1 MCVDICVCVG
11 YFWQTAQSVE
21 SFKRHRHYRPPPN
34 ITMIRSICDK
44 NWMKIE
50 PKPGKTESHFLLILN
65 SKCNNILLLISHHFI
80 LNYVM
85 LLHTKSCNKLC
96 HSCRHS
102 TRRVL
107 SQFLWHLIV
116 CHNISNK
123 KELGGF
129 PWGIHM
135 WRNLNHLTFTAA
147 CTAANPASAILS
159 IRPSLACCLPPA
171 HVLYL
176 AHDDSV

>member
-1 MCVDICVCVG
+1 
-11 YFWQTAQSVE
+11 
-21 SFKRHRHYRPPPN
+21 
-34 ITMIRSICDK
+34 MIRSICDK

-65 SKCNNILLLISHHFI
+65 SKCNNILLLISHFFI
-80 LNYVM
+80 WNYVM

-102 TRRVL
+102 TGPQSVSLTSNCLPQYQQQKRTRRVFM
-107 SQFLWHLIV
+107 S
-116 CHNISNK
+116 
-123 KELGGF
+123 G
-129 PWGIHM
+129 WGIHM